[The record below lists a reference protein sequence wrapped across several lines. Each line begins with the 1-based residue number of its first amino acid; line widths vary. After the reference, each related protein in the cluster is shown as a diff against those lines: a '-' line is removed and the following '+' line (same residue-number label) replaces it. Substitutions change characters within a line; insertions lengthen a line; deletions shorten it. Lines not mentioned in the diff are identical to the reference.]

1 MMKIHNKN
9 STVLWR
15 IAPLAA
21 AVAIAFA
28 TVPAALAQQQEAQA
42 PETYVAG
49 THGAWTVRCAGA
61 DPNAAGA
68 ETSES
73 QSDDGKGDLADEEA
87 ATEQTSE
94 TPAATRPN
102 CVMVQIA
109 KHSEQADLGIS
120 IIVVRQKINEEVV
133 SQMRITTPISVFLP
147 AGVGLEIDGTAIGR
161 LPYEVCSPA
170 GVCVATVFV
179 DEDLEGKLKRGGAAQ
194 FFLKDV
200 RGTDGLFALSL
211 NGFTAAFEQLKP
223 GT

>member
-9 STVLWR
+9 STVLSR

-21 AVAIAFA
+21 ALAVAFA
-28 TVPAALAQQQEAQA
+28 MVPSAFAQQQEVQV

-61 DPNAAGA
+61 DPNAAGDQ
-68 ETSES
+68 TS
-73 QSDDGKGDLADEEA
+73 QSDDGKGDLADEET

-94 TPAATRPN
+94 TQAPTRPN

-109 KHSEQADLGIS
+109 KHAEQADLGIS
-120 IIVVRQKINEEVV
+120 IIVVRQKINDEVV

-179 DEDLEGKLKRGGAAQ
+179 DADLEDKLKRGGAAQ

-211 NGFTAAFEQLKP
+211 SGFTAAFEQLKP